1 MWGMHRM
8 FRPVTFGDARPH
20 SAGGEEF
27 WMAGEEQ
34 TRSSGWRC
42 RHLHPGLVMIAS
54 GGERRVRCLG
64 CGAIGPSRPALGLA
78 LLALRGSF
86 DRSEGTT

>member
-1 MWGMHRM
+1 
-8 FRPVTFGDARPH
+8 
-20 SAGGEEF
+20 
-27 WMAGEEQ
+27 MAGEEQ

-64 CGAIGPSRPALGLA
+64 CGTTGPSRPDLGQA

-86 DRSEGTT
+86 ARSEGTT